1 MNNEGQYIMA
11 TTERAA
17 VNNAFSVSLKKTGK
31 KALARSREPPVS
43 KAILRHSTACH
54 YTNPCCRAFSQV
66 VVVDSR
72 SIMYQG
78 QPLSCED
85 FLTLRPD
92 EWLKQTI
99 VDRRLSALHHLNAS
113 LTDPSSKR
121 VRRCVTASFN
131 AVSCSLVWQRV
142 PPLVLRYC
150 FCPRILAIS
159 SSGSRPR
166 RTRPTR
172 QR

>member
-92 EWLKQTI
+92 EWLKQTM
-99 VDRRLSALHHLNAS
+99 
-113 LTDPSSKR
+113 
-121 VRRCVTASFN
+121 
-131 AVSCSLVWQRV
+131 QM
-142 PPLVLRYC
+142 
-150 FCPRILAIS
+150 
-159 SSGSRPR
+159 
-166 RTRPTR
+166 R
-172 QR
+172 QVKQ